1 MRMFVS
7 WFDKVVS
14 DFMIAIKFLLTSSTL
29 FYLFYFDLNR
39 FKRFKSVEFY
49 ENICKLFWQE

>member
-49 ENICKLFWQE
+49 ENICKLF